1 MRKLYNLN
9 LPWFSLI
16 RTTIHLRSLKIKK
29 IVKIVF
35 PLAIGAFLVWYSLSD
50 ISLKILGTY
59 FKEANYSFILLGLFF
74 GVLSH
79 LSRAYRWKFMLAP
92 LGFKPKFTNSV
103 LAVLVG
109 YLVNLAIPRA
119 GEVSRALVLTNYE
132 EVPFEKGFGTI
143 VAERIAD
150 LIMMLLVVLITL
162 FVQFDFI
169 YNLLISNFNPL
180 KISIALAILGIGSYM
195 LTSLVKKAKSGFL
208 LKIKTF
214 VSGLIEGVTSIF
226 KMKNKWA
233 FIFHTVFIWSMYI
246 AMFWATIPAIDGLN
260 VPLGGILIGFIA
272 GGFSIAAT
280 NGGVGLYPIAVASA
294 LALFDIPAET
304 ATAFGWIMWTA
315 QTAMIVVFG
324 GFAFLFLPIFN
335 KNK

>member
-1 MRKLYNLN
+1 L
-9 LPWFSLI
+9 S
-16 RTTIHLRSLKIKK
+16 IKK
-29 IVKIVF
+29 ILKTIL
-35 PLAIGAFLVWYSLSD
+35 PLAFGAGLVWYSISK
-50 ISLKILGTY
+50 ISLNILIGY
-59 FKEANYSFILLGLFF
+59 FKEANYNWIFLGLFF
-74 GVLSH
+74 GILSH

-109 YLVNLAIPRA
+109 YLVNLALPRA

-132 EVPFEKGFGTI
+132 DVPFEKGFGTI

-150 LIMMLLVVLITL
+150 LVMMLCIILITL

-169 YNLLISNFNPL
+169 YELLSKNFNPI
-180 KISIALAILGIGSYM
+180 KISISLVVLILGFYT
-195 LTSLVKKAKSGFL
+195 LTSFVKKATSGFL

-214 VSGLIEGVTSIF
+214 VAGLVEGVTSIF

-233 FIFHTVFIWSMYI
+233 FIFHTLFIWIMYV
-246 AMFWATIPAIDGLN
+246 AMFWATIPAIEGLN
-260 VPLGGILIGFIA
+260 VPFGGILIGFIA

-280 NGGVGLYPIAVASA
+280 NGGIGLYPIAVAGA
-294 LALFDIPAET
+294 LALFDISTET

-315 QTAMIVVFG
+315 QTAMIIVFG
-324 GFAFLFLPIFN
+324 GLAFLFLPIHN

>member
-1 MRKLYNLN
+1 MDIKKV
-9 LPWFSLI
+9 
-16 RTTIHLRSLKIKK
+16 LKI
-29 IVKIVF
+29 VL
-35 PLAIGAFLVWYSLSD
+35 PLALGSFLVWYSLSD
-50 ISLKILGTY
+50 ISLEILGNY
-59 FKEANYSFILLGLFF
+59 FKEANYSFIFLGLFF

-79 LSRAYRWKFMLAP
+79 LSRAYRWKFMLEP
-92 LGFKPKFTNSV
+92 LGFKPKFINSI

-119 GEVSRALVLTNYE
+119 GEISRATVMTNYE
-132 EVPFEKGFGTI
+132 KIPFEKAFGTI

-150 LIMMLLVVLITL
+150 LIMMLSIVAITL

-169 YNLLISNFNPL
+169 YDLLTKNFNPL
-180 KISIALAILGIGSYM
+180 KISIGFAVLIVGFYIF
-195 LTSLVKKAKSGFL
+195 TSFVKKATSGFL

-214 VSGLIEGVTSIF
+214 ISGLIEGVTSIF

-233 FIFHTVFIWSMYI
+233 FIFHTLFIWAMYV
-246 AMFWATIPAIDGLN
+246 AMFWATIPAIEGLN
-260 VPLGGILIGFIA
+260 VPFGGILIGFIA

-280 NGGVGLYPIAVASA
+280 NGGIGLYPIAVASA

-315 QTAMIVVFG
+315 QTAMIVIFG
-324 GFAFLFLPIFN
+324 GLAFLLLPIYN
-335 KNK
+335 KNT

>member
-1 MRKLYNLN
+1 MN
-9 LPWFSLI
+9 
-16 RTTIHLRSLKIKK
+16 IKK
-29 IVKIVF
+29 ILKIIL
-35 PLAIGAFLVWYSLSD
+35 PLVLGGLLVWYS
-50 ISLKILGTY
+50 ISKISIEILIDY
-59 FKEANYSFILLGLFF
+59 FKEANYTWIFLGLFF

-79 LSRAYRWKFMLAP
+79 LSRAYRWKFMLDP

-109 YLVNLAIPRA
+109 YLVNLAVPRA
-119 GEVSRALVLTNYE
+119 GEVSRALVLKNYE
-132 EVPFEKGFGTI
+132 EIPFEKGFGTI

-150 LIMMLLVVLITL
+150 LIMMLCIILITL

-169 YNLLISNFNPL
+169 YELLTKNFNPT
-180 KISIALAILGIGSYM
+180 KIIIGLAILIIAFYI
-195 LTSLVKKAKSGFL
+195 LTSIIKKAKSGFL

-226 KMKNKWA
+226 KIKKKWA
-233 FIFHTVFIWSMYI
+233 FIFHTLFIWAMYV
-246 AMFWATIPAIDGLN
+246 AMFWATIPAIEGLE

-280 NGGVGLYPIAVASA
+280 NGGIGLYPIAVAGA
-294 LALFDIPAET
+294 LALFDIPAEP

-315 QTAMIVVFG
+315 QTAMIIVFG
-324 GFAFLFLPIFN
+324 GLAFLFLPIYN
-335 KNK
+335 KDK

>member
-1 MRKLYNLN
+1 MN
-9 LPWFSLI
+9 
-16 RTTIHLRSLKIKK
+16 IKK
-29 IVKIVF
+29 ILKIIL
-35 PLAIGAFLVWYSLSD
+35 PLVLGGFLVWYSLSS
-50 ISLKILGTY
+50 ISLETLAKY
-59 FKEANYSFILLGLFF
+59 FKEANYTWIFLGLFF
-74 GVLSH
+74 GILSH
-79 LSRAYRWKFMLAP
+79 LSRAYRWKFMLEP

-109 YLVNLAIPRA
+109 YLVNLALPRA
-119 GEVSRALVLTNYE
+119 GEISRATVMANYE
-132 EVPFEKGFGTI
+132 KIPFEKGFGTI

-150 LIMMLLVVLITL
+150 LIMMLCIIAITL

-169 YNLLISNFNPL
+169 YDLLTKNFNPT
-180 KISIALAILGIGSYM
+180 KIIIGLAVVIIGFYILS
-195 LTSLVKKAKSGFL
+195 SFVKKAESGFL

-214 VSGLIEGVTSIF
+214 VAGLIEGVTSIF

-233 FIFHTVFIWSMYI
+233 FIFHTVFIWVMYVC
-246 AMFWATIPAIDGLN
+246 MFWATIPAIDGLE
-260 VPLGGILIGFIA
+260 VPFGGILIGFIA

-280 NGGVGLYPIAVASA
+280 NGGVGLYPIAVAGA
-294 LALFDIPAET
+294 LALFDIPTEP

-324 GFAFLFLPIFN
+324 GLAFLALPIYN

>member
-1 MRKLYNLN
+1 MIIQVVKSKHLVLN
-9 LPWFSLI
+9 
-16 RTTIHLRSLKIKK
+16 IKK
-29 IVKIVF
+29 ILKIIL
-35 PLAIGAFLVWYSLSD
+35 PLVLGGLLVWYS
-50 ISLKILGTY
+50 ISKISIEILIDY
-59 FKEANYSFILLGLFF
+59 FKEANYTWIFLGLFF

-79 LSRAYRWKFMLAP
+79 LSRAYRWKFMLDP

-109 YLVNLAIPRA
+109 YLVNLAVPRA
-119 GEVSRALVLTNYE
+119 GEVSRALVLKNYE
-132 EVPFEKGFGTI
+132 EIPFEKGFGTI

-150 LIMMLLVVLITL
+150 LIMMLCIILITL

-169 YNLLISNFNPL
+169 YELLTKNFNPT
-180 KISIALAILGIGSYM
+180 KIIIGLAILIIAFYI
-195 LTSLVKKAKSGFL
+195 LTSIIKKAKSGFL

-226 KMKNKWA
+226 KMKKKWA
-233 FIFHTVFIWSMYI
+233 FIFHTLFIWAMYV
-246 AMFWATIPAIDGLN
+246 AMFWATIPAIEGLE

-280 NGGVGLYPIAVASA
+280 NGGIGLYPIAVAGA
-294 LALFDIPAET
+294 LALFDIPAEP

-315 QTAMIVVFG
+315 QTAMIIVFG
-324 GFAFLFLPIFN
+324 GLAFLFLPIYN
-335 KNK
+335 KDK

>member
-1 MRKLYNLN
+1 MDIKKV
-9 LPWFSLI
+9 
-16 RTTIHLRSLKIKK
+16 LKI
-29 IVKIVF
+29 VL
-35 PLAIGAFLVWYSLSD
+35 PLALGSFLVWYSLSD
-50 ISLKILGTY
+50 ISLEILGNY

-79 LSRAYRWKFMLAP
+79 LSRAYRWKFMLEP
-92 LGFKPKFTNSV
+92 LGFKPKFTNSI

-119 GEVSRALVLTNYE
+119 GEISRATVMTNYE
-132 EVPFEKGFGTI
+132 KIPFEKAFGTI

-150 LIMMLLVVLITL
+150 LIMMLSIVAITL

-169 YNLLISNFNPL
+169 YDLLTKNFNPL
-180 KISIALAILGIGSYM
+180 KISIGLLVLIVGFYIFTAV
-195 LTSLVKKAKSGFL
+195 VKKATSGFL

-226 KMKNKWA
+226 KMKKKWA
-233 FIFHTVFIWSMYI
+233 FIFHTLFIWAMYV
-246 AMFWATIPAIDGLN
+246 AMFWATIPAIEGLN
-260 VPLGGILIGFIA
+260 VPFGGILIGFIA

-280 NGGVGLYPIAVASA
+280 NGGIGLYPIAVASA

-304 ATAFGWIMWTA
+304 ATAFGWIMWSA
-315 QTAMIVVFG
+315 QTAMIVIFG
-324 GFAFLFLPIFN
+324 GLAFLLLPIYN
-335 KNK
+335 KNT